1 MNAKEIQQRLKNI
14 NFDLDLIDTVI
25 YHNNC
30 PDGFSSAWIIWRH
43 LKGDATYKGV
53 TPDNLPPYTQFKN
66 KYVIF
71 VDLSTPYEYIEK
83 VKSVAKNVLV
93 IDHHETFASQ
103 IEHHSNV
110 IFDREHSAIY
120 ITWRTF
126 NSDEKIPQFVRYI
139 EDNDLATYQL
149 KNTEAFTSALGTK
162 LPFHHIDFFKLWDK
176 LMNPAFVDSLLSDG
190 TKYNEFKNYILK
202 RNMHIAEPM
211 KFGTYKVLVANFGAV
226 GLASDLGNKLSE
238 QNPQYNFVI
247 LWSYH
252 SANKEYSIMLRT
264 RHDNIDLSKIAK
276 LYNGGGHPR
285 ASRFAWKND
294 ITSLWKELN
303 TTLSNKEVKNTLKIS
318 LKKTQKISKKPSKKT
333 GKKPSKKTS
342 NSVKN
347 TVLEVD
353 EDN

>member
-1 MNAKEIQQRLKNI
+1 MNAKEIHQRLKNI
-14 NFDLDLIDTVI
+14 KFDLDLIDTVI

-71 VDLSTPYEYIEK
+71 VDLSTPYEYIEQ

-93 IDHHETFASQ
+93 IDHHETYASQ

-126 NSDEKIPQFVRYI
+126 NPDEKIPQFVRYI
-139 EDNDLATYQL
+139 EDNDLATYQI

-190 TKYNEFKNYILK
+190 AKYNEFKNY
-202 RNMHIAEPM
+202 
-211 KFGTYKVLVANFGAV
+211 
-226 GLASDLGNKLSE
+226 
-238 QNPQYNFVI
+238 PQ
-247 LWSYH
+247 
-252 SANKEYSIMLRT
+252 
-264 RHDNIDLSKIAK
+264 
-276 LYNGGGHPR
+276 
-285 ASRFAWKND
+285 
-294 ITSLWKELN
+294 
-303 TTLSNKEVKNTLKIS
+303 
-318 LKKTQKISKKPSKKT
+318 KKYAYC
-333 GKKPSKKTS
+333 
-342 NSVKN
+342 
-347 TVLEVD
+347 
-353 EDN
+353 

>member
-1 MNAKEIQQRLKNI
+1 MNAKEIHQRLKNI

-30 PDGFSSAWIIWRH
+30 PDGFSSAWIIWRY
-43 LKGDATYKGV
+43 LKNDATYKGI

-83 VKSVAKNVLV
+83 VKSVAKNLLV
-93 IDHHETFASQ
+93 IDHHETYASQ

-126 NSDEKIPQFVRYI
+126 NPDEKIPQFVRYI
-139 EDNDLATYQL
+139 EDNDLATYQI
-149 KNTEAFTSALGTK
+149 KNTEAFVSALGTK

-190 TKYNEFKNYILK
+190 AKYNEFKNYILK
-202 RNMHIAEPM
+202 RNLHIAEPM
-211 KFGTYKVLVANFGAV
+211 KLGGYKVLVANFGAV

-264 RHDNIDLSKIAK
+264 RHDNIDLSKLAK

-294 ITSLWKELN
+294 ITDLWKELN
-303 TTLSNKEVKNTLKIS
+303 TKLSDKELKNTFKIS
-318 LKKTQKISKKPSKKT
+318 RKTLKNTTKSFNMKSKNFKKSKKEIKSIR
-333 GKKPSKKTS
+333 
-342 NSVKN
+342 N
-347 TVLEVD
+347 TD
-353 EDN
+353 EL